1 MAKAD
6 TAPIIK
12 TSAARFLAILALGI
26 FGGAQG
32 AFSSQGRITRRE
44 FWRDYLLPAFFL
56 FLAGAGAYRA
66 ACHFY
71 GLYSLGFT
79 QRRLVFALALTPAI
93 FTLFV
98 GEMKRL
104 RGVGLWGV
112 LALANFYVPY
122 GALGVAAFCAV
133 MPKIRPI
140 GSKKG
145 GSAKF
150 LR

>member
-1 MAKAD
+1 MPKAD
-6 TAPIIK
+6 TAPIVK
-12 TSAARFLAILALGI
+12 TSIARFFAILTLGI

-32 AFSSQGRITRRE
+32 AFSAQGQIGRRE
-44 FWRDYLLPAFFL
+44 FWRDYLLPAFYL
-56 FLAGAGAYRA
+56 FLAGAGAYRL

-79 QRRLVFALALTPAI
+79 ERRLVFALALTPAM
-93 FTLFV
+93 FTLFA

-104 RGVGLWGV
+104 RDVGLWGV
-112 LALANFYVPY
+112 LALVNFYVPY

-140 GSKKG
+140 GSKRG